1 MDGCLCGWVDEWMND
16 GWMDGWMGEYAAWG
30 PIHSVEYYTAMKR
43 REALTRATVWL
54 DFEHGVLTDKHRR
67 THSGRVHL

>member
-1 MDGCLCGWVDEWMND
+1 MGGWVDGWKVRWMEGWID
-16 GWMDGWMGEYAAWG
+16 GLINIMKS
-30 PIHSVEYYTAMKR
+30 IHTVEYYTAMKR

>member
-1 MDGCLCGWVDEWMND
+1 MMD

-30 PIHSVEYYTAMKR
+30 SIHSVEYYTAMKR
-43 REALTRATVWL
+43 REALTRVTVWL
-54 DFEHGVLTDKHRR
+54 DFEHGVLTDRCRHRR